1 MVCGTFFFNHQTFWA
16 SFVIPGLCSV
26 RSSAMFAWPW
36 HLLGHQ
42 DLSGIDYLGHIC
54 FLGVIESSNLI
65 VNLSCLLK
73 FTYIV
78 NFFLMQ
84 VRLEGRNITAGKLC
98 DLERFASTS
107 WRSSSSVLKGGWFH
121 CFWGVNDLDH
131 TSRPPSTTFFFTWK
145 LYFHLIWKIEES
157 DDSVPLFPLR
167 NTGWGWT
174 EAVSQVGPLQ
184 TVSMMSLH
192 FFVSFSNCCCKELPP
207 I

>member
-1 MVCGTFFFNHQTFWA
+1 
-16 SFVIPGLCSV
+16 
-26 RSSAMFAWPW
+26 MFAWPW

-121 CFWGVNDLDH
+121 CFWGVNYLDH
-131 TSRPPSTTFFFTWK
+131 TSRPPSTTFFYMEIVFSPYLENWR
-145 LYFHLIWKIEES
+145 IWWFCPSIPSKKYWLRLNRSCEPDGPS
-157 DDSVPLFPLR
+157 PDCHGAPSKLFPWCPFTSLYHSPIAAAR
-167 NTGWGWT
+167 NYHQF
-174 EAVSQVGPLQ
+174 S
-184 TVSMMSLH
+184 SL
-192 FFVSFSNCCCKELPP
+192 K
-207 I
+207 